1 MKYLKYSVIILLMA
15 TISSVFVSN
24 AYSTEFLV
32 ITRDLKGGESDY
44 SLPRTKNV
52 TGQQVAKIISASVD
66 GCVFSLSPGEVDSSG
81 NVGQPIYYDKNL
93 TPGNTYKLSAGYGA
107 GNYSLWIKRTDFS
120 LIKRNVGVNWDP
132 NDRYI
137 KNQS

>member
-1 MKYLKYSVIILLMA
+1 MKYVKYSVIILLLA

-24 AYSTEFLV
+24 AYSTEYVV
-32 ITRDLKGGESDY
+32 ITRDLKGGEEDS
-44 SLPRTKNV
+44 SVPRTKDV

-66 GCVFSLSPGEVDSSG
+66 GCVFSLSPGYVNASG
-81 NVGQPIYYDKNL
+81 NVESPINYDKGL
-93 TPGNTYKLSAGYGA
+93 TPGHTYRLSAGYDK

-132 NDRYI
+132 NNRYNI
-137 KNQS
+137 